1 MDVMLFTIYVSIH
14 IYNGV
19 ETAVNIACSSRL
31 ITDQTIKTYYIAGSN
46 APEVRFALEQA
57 RTEIHA
63 TVRSGE
69 VRSLCW
75 SI

>member
-1 MDVMLFTIYVSIH
+1 MLIIMHCVH
-14 IYNGV
+14 DV

-69 VRSLCW
+69 VRSP
-75 SI
+75 